1 MIISNAM
8 SETRE
13 QTTVILVVSKL
24 GSAQVF
30 ASGDHTERIYGFSGK
45 PSWSKTA
52 KIDNSPLRCLSHH
65 QVYEIFIP

>member
-13 QTTVILVVSKL
+13 QTTVSLVVSKL

-30 ASGDHTERIYGFSGK
+30 ASGDHVERIYNF
-45 PSWSKTA
+45 
-52 KIDNSPLRCLSHH
+52 
-65 QVYEIFIP
+65 